1 MVFKRKIKKIKVKQ
15 MAKSRQFLFI
25 LKVYIR
31 FIPQMVQYMRLYSK
45 WRICKRR
52 KNHDDDDDDDDTNN
66 NVDDRMEL
74 VCASSFSKLFV
85 AHFYCSNFMQMILF
99 VC

>member
-1 MVFKRKIKKIKVKQ
+1 
-15 MAKSRQFLFI
+15 MAKSRPFFFI

-31 FIPQMVQYMRLYSK
+31 FIPQMVHYMRIYSK

-85 AHFYCSNFMQMILF
+85 AHFYCLNFMQMILF